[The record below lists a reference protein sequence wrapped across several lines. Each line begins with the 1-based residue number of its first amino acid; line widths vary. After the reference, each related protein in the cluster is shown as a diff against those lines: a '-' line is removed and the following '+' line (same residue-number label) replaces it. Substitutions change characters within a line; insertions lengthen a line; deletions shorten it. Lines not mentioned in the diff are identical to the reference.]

1 MKRLFVIILMLPLFT
16 TILQDPGFTAEVTNM
31 RLLPPDTEGGK
42 PLMQALSERKSS
54 REFRPDELPPQVLSN
69 LLWAANGVNRPD
81 GRRTSPSAKNT
92 QEIEIYVAK
101 KEALY
106 LYDAKE
112 HALTVVIPEDIRSRI
127 GRQVFVQDAPV
138 GLIFVSNTGKFRGGS
153 EEDALFYSATDTGYV
168 GQNVYLFCA
177 SEGLSTVVLGTID
190 RDQLAKTMKLQP
202 RQRIILTQP
211 VGYPKNRS

>member
-16 TILQDPGFTAEVTNM
+16 TIFQDPGFTAEVTNM

-168 GQNVYLFCA
+168 SQNVYLFCA

>member
-106 LYDAKE
+106 LYNAKE

-168 GQNVYLFCA
+168 SQNVYLFCA

>member
-1 MKRLFVIILMLPLFT
+1 
-16 TILQDPGFTAEVTNM
+16 M

-54 REFRPDELPPQVLSN
+54 RNFDRMNYRRKSFPIFSGPRT
-69 LLWAANGVNRPD
+69 VNRPTA
-81 GRRTSPSAKNT
+81 GGPPFREKHARNRNLRR
-92 QEIEIYVAK
+92 Q

-106 LYDAKE
+106 LYNAKE

-168 GQNVYLFCA
+168 SQNVYLFCA

>member
-1 MKRLFVIILMLPLFT
+1 M
-16 TILQDPGFTAEVTNM
+16 G
-31 RLLPPDTEGGK
+31 
-42 PLMQALSERKSS
+42 ERKISS
-54 REFRPDELPPQVLSN
+54 TDRKTGFC
-69 LLWAANGVNRPD
+69 
-81 GRRTSPSAKNT
+81 T
-92 QEIEIYVAK
+92 
-101 KEALY
+101 
-106 LYDAKE
+106 
-112 HALTVVIPEDIRSRI
+112 
-127 GRQVFVQDAPV
+127 DAPV

-168 GQNVYLFCA
+168 SQNVYLFCA

>member
-1 MKRLFVIILMLPLFT
+1 MKRLFVIVLMLPLFT
-16 TILQDPGFTAEVTNM
+16 TILQDPGFTAEVKNM

-153 EEDALFYSATDTGYV
+153 EEDASFYSATDTGYV
-168 GQNVYLFCA
+168 SQNVYLFCA

>member
-1 MKRLFVIILMLPLFT
+1 MKWFLVIILMLPLFT
-16 TILQDPGFTAEVTNM
+16 TIFQDPGLTAEVQNL

-54 REFRPDELPPQVLSN
+54 REFSRGELSPQVLSN

-92 QEIEIYVAK
+92 QEIDIYVAK

-106 LYDAKE
+106 LYNPKE

-127 GRQVFVQDAPV
+127 GRQVFVQHAPV
-138 GLIFVSNTGKFRGGS
+138 GLVFVANTGKFRGGS

-168 GQNVYLFCA
+168 SQNVYLFCA

>member
-1 MKRLFVIILMLPLFT
+1 MKRLFLIILMLSLFT
-16 TILQDPGFTAEVTNM
+16 TIFQDPGFTAEVTNM